1 MPRPERVRTREA
13 DRAQA
18 VAQGAQAE
26 ADVETPQNDAAID
39 NAEEPSQ
46 SARTGDIPE
55 AELALSRTVA
65 RRFGWVP
72 QDEWKRDPAKWQDA
86 DLFIKDAPT
95 QIETLKER
103 LKRTGQVAEA
113 QAEEARQRGIR
124 EAQEQLRQ
132 AATAG
137 DADGAERAAQNL
149 ARHSGPPP
157 QTVAWMGR
165 NPWFKPPGE
174 PGGDPI
180 ASAAFIA
187 AVNTAEKSGAGI
199 EEALSAGERAVRE
212 RFPEHFGETRAEPQR
227 LSEIRQAPQ
236 VQGGS
241 RGAAPVKSK
250 EKGWG
255 DIPAGDRAQMER
267 GVQRR
272 AREYGKSADEMRAQ
286 TATLYW
292 RNQA

>member
-1 MPRPERVRTREA
+1 MPRPQRVRDREA
-13 DRAQA
+13 GRAQA
-18 VAQGAQAE
+18 ATQSAE
-26 ADVETPQNDAAID
+26 TETTVQEPANDAAID
-39 NAEEPSQ
+39 NGDEPSQ
-46 SARTGDIPE
+46 SARTGEIVQDDPFINEVAEE
-55 AELALSRTVA
+55 A
-65 RRFGWVP
+65 GWTP
-72 QDEWKRDPAKWQDA
+72 LDKWDRDPKDHQDA
-86 DLFIKDAPT
+86 RTYLKQLPT
-95 QIETLKER
+95 VLKER
-103 LKRTGQVAEA
+103 NDRLRRMGQVAEA
-113 QAEEARQRGIR
+113 QAEEARLRGIQ
-124 EAQEQLRQ
+124 EAREQLRQ
-132 AATAG
+132 AASAG
-137 DADGAERAAQNL
+137 DADGAEKAAQQM

-187 AVNTAEKSGAGI
+187 AVNTAEKGGAGI
-199 EEALSAGERAVRE
+199 EEALSAGERAVRD
-212 RFPEHFGETRAEPQR
+212 RFPEHFGETRTEPQR

-241 RGAAPVKSK
+241 RGAVTSRSK

-267 GVQRR
+267 GVQGR
-272 AREYGKSADEMRAQ
+272 AREHGKSVNDMRSL
-286 TATLYW
+286 TAATYW